1 MKHFD
6 MVAIGGGPAGSMAA
20 LTAAKLDLSVLL
32 VERDPDI
39 GIPVRCAEG
48 VDVKG
53 LSQFFQPDPK
63 WISAEINSYYLVA
76 PDGSKVKMLS
86 GLDSGL
92 ILERSVFDRMIA
104 HEAALNGARVMTGIE
119 AVAMTEYTEG
129 LRTVTLRSDEKEW
142 DVRARVVIAADGVE
156 SRVARWAGLKTRVG
170 LDDMETCAQMTLAN
184 IDIDQHAFSLYY
196 SSKFAP
202 EGYAWVFPKGRKIAN
217 VGLGI
222 SGNFAKQKT
231 PVQRLEEFR
240 EHYFPETSIVSRT
253 IGGIPCT
260 GGIEKIYAD
269 GVMVC
274 GDSAQMAN
282 PITGGGIIN
291 GMIAGQFAGE
301 TAAEVLSKGGAEE
314 KRLRIYRKR
323 CDDRFGKMNR
333 RFYRIK
339 ESIITLSDNR
349 LNEIAHK
356 ILETPVEKR
365 TPIKVLRS
373 ALLKE
378 PGLLRLLPKLLI

>member
-6 MVAIGGGPAGSMAA
+6 MVVIGGGPAGSMAA

-48 VDVKG
+48 VDLKG
-53 LSQFFQPDPK
+53 LSEFFQPDSK

-76 PDGSKVKMLS
+76 PDGSTVKMLS
-86 GLDSGL
+86 GLDSGF

-119 AVAMTEYTEG
+119 VVAMTQYIEG

-156 SRVARWAGLKTRVG
+156 SRVARWAGLKTSVA

-202 EGYAWVFPKGRKIAN
+202 QGYAWVFPKGRKIAN

-222 SGNFAKQKT
+222 SGTSAKQKR
-231 PVQRLEEFR
+231 PIQYLEEFR
-240 EHYFPETSIVSRT
+240 EYYFPETSIVSRT
-253 IGGIPCT
+253 VGGIPCT

-301 TAAEVLSKGGAEE
+301 TAAEVLSKGDAEE

-356 ILETPVEKR
+356 ILEVPVEKR

-378 PGLLRLLPKLLI
+378 PALLRLLPKLLI